1 MRIALV
7 DDDRNDRSQ
16 LRAYIRD
23 YFQENGETCEIR
35 EFENAAA
42 FLSDYAYTFDLVVMD
57 IDMPGLSGIEAARQ
71 LREKDPHVT
80 LMFVT
85 NMPQYALEGYAV
97 EAVDYLLKPLHY
109 PDFRL
114 KMQKARRYIA
124 RNADQPLS
132 LPTPDGFFRCNVSDI
147 LYVESRLHYLYY
159 HTADSTI
166 KVRGK
171 LSEVEGTLLPYH
183 FARPGESYLVNLRH
197 LRAIEGNEILVG
209 EDRLPL
215 SRRRKTEFVS
225 AFTRFM
231 GGF

>member
-16 LRAYIRD
+16 LRTYISN
-23 YFQENGETCEIR
+23 YLGEEGADCEIE
-35 EFENAAA
+35 EFENALT
-42 FLSDYAYTFDLVVMD
+42 FLSGYAYTFDLVVMD

-97 EAVDYLLKPLHY
+97 EAVDYLLKPLSY

-124 RNADQPLS
+124 RNADLPLALSTSGGGIPLQRVRRPVCGIPAALS
-132 LPTPDGFFRCNVSDI
+132 LLPHSGS
-147 LYVESRLHYLYY
+147 Y
-159 HTADSTI
+159 HQGP
-166 KVRGK
+166 GK
-171 LSEVEGTLLPYH
+171 
-183 FARPGESYLVNLRH
+183 AQ
-197 LRAIEGNEILVG
+197 
-209 EDRLPL
+209 
-215 SRRRKTEFVS
+215 
-225 AFTRFM
+225 
-231 GGF
+231 

>member
-7 DDDRNDRSQ
+7 DDDQRDRTQ
-16 LRAYIRD
+16 LRTYISD
-23 YFQENGETCEIR
+23 YLREEGVDCEIR
-35 EFENAAA
+35 EFENALVFLAEYA
-42 FLSDYAYTFDLVVMD
+42 FTFDLIVMD
-57 IDMPGLSGIEAARQ
+57 IDMPELSGIEAARQ
-71 LREKDPHVT
+71 LRERDAHVT

-97 EAVDYLLKPLHY
+97 EAVDYLLKPLSY

-124 RNADQPLS
+124 RNADLPLALS
-132 LPTPDGFFRCNVSDI
+132 TAEGVFRCNVSDV
-147 LYVESRLHYLYY
+147 LYVESKLHYLYY
-159 HTADSTI
+159 HTAEQTI
-166 KVRGK
+166 RVRGK
-171 LSEVEGTLLPYH
+171 LSEVADTLLPYH

-197 LRAIEGNEILVG
+197 LKAIEGNEILVG
-209 EDRLPL
+209 NDHLPL
-215 SRRRKTEFVS
+215 SRRRKAEFVS

>member
-16 LRAYIRD
+16 LQTYLSD
-23 YFQENGETCEIR
+23 YLSEEGAEYEIK
-35 EFENAAA
+35 EFDNALS
-42 FLSDYAYTFDLVVMD
+42 FLADYAYTFDLVLMD

-71 LREKDPHVT
+71 LREKDSHVT
-80 LMFVT
+80 LMFIT

-97 EAVDYLLKPLHY
+97 EAVDYLLKPLSY

-124 RNADQPLS
+124 RNADLPLALS
-132 LPTPDGFFRCNVSDI
+132 TAEGVFRCNVSDV

-159 HTADSTI
+159 HTADQTI

-171 LSEVEGTLLPYH
+171 LSDVADTLLPYH

-215 SRRRKTEFVS
+215 GRRRKAEFIS
-225 AFTRFM
+225 AFTRYM

>member
-16 LRAYIRD
+16 LNQYIQD
-23 YFQENGETCEIR
+23 YFTENGEACEIQ

-42 FLSDYAYTFDLVVMD
+42 FLADYAFTFDLVVMD
-57 IDMPGLSGIEAARQ
+57 IDMPGLSGIEAAKQ

-124 RNADQPLS
+124 RNADLPLV
-132 LPTPDGFFRCNVSDI
+132 LTTPEGVFRCNVSDVR
-147 LYVESRLHYLYY
+147 YVESRLHYLYY
-159 HTADSTI
+159 HTADKTI

-171 LSEVEGTLLPYH
+171 LSEVADTLQPYH
-183 FARPGESYLVNLRH
+183 FARPGESYLVNLHH

-209 EDRLPL
+209 MDRLPL
-215 SRRRKTEFVS
+215 SRRRKAEFVS

>member
-16 LRAYIRD
+16 LRTFISD
-23 YFQENGETCEIR
+23 FLNEENERCEIV
-35 EFENAAA
+35 EFENALT
-42 FLSDYAYTFDLVVMD
+42 FLSDYAFTFDLVVMD

-97 EAVDYLLKPLHY
+97 EAVDYLLKPLSY

-114 KMQKARRYIA
+114 KMQKAKRYIA
-124 RNADQPLS
+124 RNADLPLALS
-132 LPTPDGFFRCNVSDI
+132 TSEGIFRCNVSDI

-159 HTADSTI
+159 HTNGQSI

-171 LSEVEGTLLPYH
+171 LSEVADTLLPYH
-183 FARPGESYLVNLRH
+183 FARPGESYLVNFRH
-197 LRAIEGNEILVG
+197 LQSIEGNEILVG
-209 EDRLPL
+209 GDRLPL
-215 SRRRKTEFVS
+215 SRRRRGEFIS
-225 AFTRFM
+225 AFTRYM